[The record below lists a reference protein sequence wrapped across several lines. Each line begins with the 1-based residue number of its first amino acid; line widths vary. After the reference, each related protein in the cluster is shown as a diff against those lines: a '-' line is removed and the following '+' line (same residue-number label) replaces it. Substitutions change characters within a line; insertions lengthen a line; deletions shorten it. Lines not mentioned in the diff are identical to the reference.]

1 MYSHCGEFKDFLT
14 AHIAGLDR
22 VGKRVAYP
30 KGWVPA
36 HPRVGEGGA
45 LLQISSLADIFSN

>member
-22 VGKRVAYP
+22 VGKSVAYP